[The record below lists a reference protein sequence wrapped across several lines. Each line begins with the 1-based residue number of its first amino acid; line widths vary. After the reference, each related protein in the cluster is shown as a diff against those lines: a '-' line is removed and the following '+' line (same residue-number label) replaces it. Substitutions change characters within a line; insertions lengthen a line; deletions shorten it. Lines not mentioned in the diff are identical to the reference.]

1 MKVAS
6 PRQKA
11 KNYNQ
16 KLYENSLLNHVSSLG
31 EENSLD
37 IIVCVKHVPETA
49 EAELKIDSTGK
60 TIEKTGLVFD
70 INEWDDYALEEA
82 VRMKEK
88 QGGTVTAITVGAD
101 DSDTTLRKCLA
112 RGADKAIRMT
122 DPKFNDSDGYAVAKI
137 LHSVIKTL
145 HFDLILTGMQAGDDG
160 QAVVGPILA
169 EMLKVPHATMVKKIE
184 LAAGTAKV
192 NRELEGGLEEQL
204 EVKTPALL
212 SVQTGIN
219 EPRYVSIMGIRKA
232 MQKEIKLMTL
242 ADTGLIENDVGT
254 AGSWVRIEKMYVPPV
269 EKQAEFIK
277 GSPDEMAARI
287 TEILKSKGLI

>member
-1 MKVAS
+1 MPHHLERK
-6 PRQKA
+6 
-11 KNYNQ
+11 
-16 KLYENSLLNHVSSLG
+16 H
-31 EENSLD
+31 LD

-60 TIEKTGLVFD
+60 TIDKTGLVFD

-88 QGGTVTAITVGAD
+88 QGGTVTAITIGAD

-112 RGADKAIRMT
+112 RGADKAIRLS
-122 DPKFNDSDGYAVAKI
+122 DVKFIDSDGYAIAKI
-137 LHSVIKTL
+137 LHSVIKNM

-160 QAVVGPILA
+160 QAIVGPILA
-169 EMLKVPHATMVKKIE
+169 EMLNVSHATMVKKIE
-184 LAAGTAKV
+184 LTPGMAKV
-192 NRELEGGLEEQL
+192 NRELEGGMEEQI

-242 ADTGLIENDVGT
+242 ADTGLTENDVGM
-254 AGSWVRIEKMYVPPV
+254 AGSWIRIEKMYVPPV

-277 GSPDEMAARI
+277 GSPDEIASRV
-287 TEILKSKGLI
+287 TEILKSRGLI